1 MTEETQV
8 DETASFEVV
17 TTDAVE
23 PKEAQENPGEE
34 SAAHK
39 DKDQDSKDGEQDSK
53 ETDKKDD
60 KKPAAD
66 DAGEDGQPRKGNGR
80 FQKRIDRLTKR
91 AAEAER
97 RAEEAERKLKQ
108 DKGKEGGKAEPE
120 TQSEDEPDPS
130 EFDTYDEYLDAL
142 SDWKADSKSKP
153 TKKDDDKDA
162 AADED
167 NGKKTEQDNDP
178 EFTEALEDVQD
189 AFTESRT
196 KYDDF
201 DALVVEQK
209 DLQISREMVIAMA
222 ESDDPGEI
230 AYHLG
235 KNKEEAARIAKLSP
249 IAQAREI
256 GKLEAKLAAKP
267 RQPSKKTT
275 EAPDPIDPVKG
286 NDSTK
291 KSMKDMD
298 FAEYERTRNA
308 QEQKGK
314 TFW

>member
-1 MTEETQV
+1 MSEEKQI
-8 DETASFEVV
+8 DETTSFEVV
-17 TTDAVE
+17 TSEAVE
-23 PKEAQENPGEE
+23 PEKAKETTGEE
-34 SAAHK
+34 SATP
-39 DKDQDSKDGEQDSK
+39 EQNSK

-60 KKPAAD
+60 KKPAD
-66 DAGEDGQPRKGNGR
+66 DDGEDSQPKKGNGR

-97 RAEEAERKLKQ
+97 RAEEAERKLKEGE
-108 DKGKEGGKAEPE
+108 KGGKAKPE
-120 TQSEDEPDPS
+120 TPSEDEPDPS

-142 SDWKADSKSKP
+142 SDWNAGDKSKP
-153 TKKDDDKDA
+153 TKEDNDKGNAVDDDT
-162 AADED
+162 
-167 NGKKTEQDNDP
+167 GKKAEQDDDH
-178 EFTEALEDVQD
+178 EFSEALEDVQD
-189 AFTESRT
+189 AFSESRS
-196 KYDDF
+196 KYSDF
-201 DALVVEQK
+201 DAIVIEQK

-222 ESDDPGEI
+222 ESEDPGEI

-267 RQPSKKTT
+267 KQPIKKTT

-298 FAEYERTRNA
+298 FKEYERTRNE

-314 TFW
+314 GFW